1 MAEPSQ
7 NQPPDFPKDSSPDL
21 PKVRSGN
28 ETVASNRLPFEPK
41 KRKKKPAVPVTG
53 ESETRSS
60 PGSPS
65 RPKPSDSPSK
75 SAVKSDASLKSAQS
89 DPGDRAK
96 RSQSVTLEQTRIPD
110 RVSRRMITRIL
121 VFSGI
126 PTFCGISSFFV
137 SYLIIT
143 QKIME
148 LPNVAVLFTSLGCFG
163 LGVLGLSYGV
173 LSASWE
179 EEEPGTLLGLPEFR
193 VNVQRFLGAWREF
206 RQGKTAQTGDKDG
219 EKN

>member
-7 NQPPDFPKDSSPDL
+7 NQPQDSSKDL
-21 PKVRSGN
+21 PKVRSGS
-28 ETVASNRLPFEPK
+28 ETVGSNRLPFEPK
-41 KRKKKPAVPVTG
+41 KRKKKQTVPVTG
-53 ESETRSS
+53 DSETRSS
-60 PGSPS
+60 PGSP
-65 RPKPSDSPSK
+65 KPSASPPKSPGTANLASPK
-75 SAVKSDASLKSAQS
+75 SAKTDQS
-89 DPGDRAK
+89 DRSK

-110 RVSRRMITRIL
+110 RVSRRMISRIL

-126 PTFCGISSFFV
+126 PTFLGISSFFI

-179 EEEPGTLLGLPEFR
+179 EEEPGTLVGLSEFR
-193 VNVQRFLGAWREF
+193 VNVQRFLSAWREF
-206 RQGKTAQTGDKDG
+206 RQGKTTQAGDKD
-219 EKN
+219 